1 MKKTLFLLLFLISEV
16 SSASVIVGNDAIN
29 RSAHDSWSNFV
40 QGLTTETF
48 LTSGTVA
55 SWDVFTNNSGTLGML
70 LLRNTSGS
78 AYEIIGADFETAD
91 AGLNSFTFTP
101 DTGIADVLAGDI
113 LGLFIGTSKVDFDF
127 VSSGSDVANWC
138 GSNGCVTSGNTSLLD
153 AGTTINLTGQGNR
166 TYSANVTMVPEPSI
180 IALMGLGLAGLGFAR
195 RRKQKA

>member
-1 MKKTLFLLLFLISEV
+1 MKKTLFLLLFLISGA
-16 SSASVIVGNDAIN
+16 SSASLIVGNDAID
-29 RSAHDSWSNFV
+29 RSTQDGWSNFV

-78 AYEIIGADFETAD
+78 TYEIIGTDFETAV

-101 DTGIADVLAGDI
+101 DTGVADVLAGDI
-113 LGLFIGTSKVDFDF
+113 LGLFIGTSKVDYDN

-180 IALMGLGLAGLGFAR
+180 LALMGLGLAGLGFAR

>member
-1 MKKTLFLLLFLISEV
+1 
-16 SSASVIVGNDAIN
+16 
-29 RSAHDSWSNFV
+29 
-40 QGLTTETF
+40 
-48 LTSGTVA
+48 
-55 SWDVFTNNSGTLGML
+55 ML

-78 AYEIIGADFETAD
+78 TYEIIGTDFETAV

-101 DTGIADVLAGDI
+101 DTGVADVLAGDI
-113 LGLFIGTSKVDFDF
+113 LGLFIGTSKVDYDN

-153 AGTTINLTGQGNR
+153 AGTTITLTGQGNR

-180 IALMGLGLAGLGFAR
+180 LALMGLGLAGLGFAR